1 MKEHKIKPMID
12 WSQWWC
18 PIVNN
23 WILDLGEV
31 GHATLD
37 YRDGKK
43 WIKATHIWDG
53 GKLIT
58 EVSDSG

>member
-1 MKEHKIKPMID
+1 MVKPMID

-18 PIVNN
+18 PIVKN

-31 GHATLD
+31 SHATLD
-37 YRDGKK
+37 YRDGDK